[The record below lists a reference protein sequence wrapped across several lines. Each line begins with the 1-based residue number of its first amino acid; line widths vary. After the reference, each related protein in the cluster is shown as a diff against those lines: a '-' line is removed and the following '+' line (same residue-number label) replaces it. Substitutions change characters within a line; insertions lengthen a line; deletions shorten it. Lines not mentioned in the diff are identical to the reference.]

1 MITEQSEGYFLMLRK
16 CFSVNQIYIV
26 LEMTEGI
33 IHIATF
39 VSLEQLKMGFVQNKY
54 SRTLA
59 L

>member
-1 MITEQSEGYFLMLRK
+1 MLRK

-26 LEMTEGI
+26 LEMTKGI